1 MKKILLSLM
10 MAVTA
15 IGASAQNTYNVRVGG
30 VAIQDFYLPTV
41 IGQANFSLKNGSLWT
56 FSPAVQFSTDLYNIS
71 TLAHFNIGY
80 RTTIGDHS
88 LFVPK
93 IGIALGHNTYDIDYE
108 GTFLV
113 GPSIDLAFELKHI
126 VIGLTGFYSITKAK
140 GKTYSYSSYDSYCYD
155 DAAVPMVSL
164 TLGYTF

>member
-1 MKKILLSLM
+1 

-30 VAIQDFYLPTV
+30 VVMQDYYLPTV
-41 IGQANFSLKNGSLWT
+41 MGQANFSLKNGSLWT
-56 FSPAVQFSTDLYNIS
+56 FSPAVQSSTDLYNIS
-71 TLAHFNIGY
+71 ALAHFNIGY
-80 RTTIGDHS
+80 RTIIGDHS

-93 IGIALGHNTYDIDYE
+93 IGIALGYNTYDTDYE
-108 GTFLV
+108 DTFLV
-113 GPSIDLAFELKHI
+113 GPSIDLAFELKHF

-140 GKTYSYSSYDSYCYD
+140 GDWYGSYDNPNYYD